1 MKKQGIKKSIFVI
14 ITAFMITLASLC
26 LTVNAAQEKVID
38 KYSIK
43 AKIYSSK
50 CSCNILY
57 NYGIDGGS
65 SYISPDCGFAWTGKE
80 VCPKIELRDG
90 STLLKENVDYK
101 VTYANN
107 VNIGPAKLIVTGIG
121 NWTGRVEYDFDVIPV
136 TFGEGNRI
144 SFTLSKKCF
153 KADGT
158 KKHPKVVSI
167 IDNWRNYKLKEGV
180 DYIVTGYSDDIY
192 PGTGCV
198 YILGKGNYSGM
209 SSGIINYH
217 GHRIH
222 YTCSLQYTIEG
233 KTCTVKGQKYTVT
246 LLPKKGNKGEVAF
259 KKAKNSRKVI
269 VPSTIKLKDGKS
281 YKVTS
286 IKPKAFKGK
295 SIRTVTI
302 GKNVNLIKSK
312 AFNGS
317 NATKIILKSKKLRW
331 EDSVKGSLKGSKV
344 KTVQVKV
351 GWKAD
356 NEDYVEMYKKVFT
369 KINAGKKVK
378 VKS

>member
-1 MKKQGIKKSIFVI
+1 
-14 ITAFMITLASLC
+14 
-26 LTVNAAQEKVID
+26 
-38 KYSIK
+38 
-43 AKIYSSK
+43 
-50 CSCNILY
+50 
-57 NYGIDGGS
+57 
-65 SYISPDCGFAWTGKE
+65 
-80 VCPKIELRDG
+80 
-90 STLLKENVDYK
+90 
-101 VTYANN
+101 
-107 VNIGPAKLIVTGIG
+107 
-121 NWTGRVEYDFDVIPV
+121 
-136 TFGEGNRI
+136 
-144 SFTLSKKCF
+144 
-153 KADGT
+153 
-158 KKHPKVVSI
+158 
-167 IDNWRNYKLKEGV
+167 
-180 DYIVTGYSDDIY
+180 
-192 PGTGCV
+192 
-198 YILGKGNYSGM
+198 M

-222 YTCSLQYTIEG
+222 YTSSLPYTIEG

-356 NEDYVEMYKKVFT
+356 NEDYVEMYKKAFT